1 MTVRG
6 DYQKR
11 VGRLLLGPWTLS
23 TNSDLMWNPDRQP
36 LGARIAHWY
45 NTRLFRVAVRDAA
58 VWSRFVR
65 VVNMVASPAVLF
77 HPTVAL
83 KVLST
88 AFTLRD

>member
-1 MTVRG
+1 
-6 DYQKR
+6 
-11 VGRLLLGPWTLS
+11 
-23 TNSDLMWNPDRQP
+23 MWNPDRQP

-77 HPTVAL
+77 HPAVAL